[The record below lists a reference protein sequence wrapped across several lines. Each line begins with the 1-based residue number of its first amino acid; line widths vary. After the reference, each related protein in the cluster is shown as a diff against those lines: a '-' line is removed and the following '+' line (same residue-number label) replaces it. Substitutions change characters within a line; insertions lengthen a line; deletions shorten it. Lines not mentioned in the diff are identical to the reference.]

1 MEDKMYKTPKLERY
15 GTFRELT
22 KGGGGDPDL
31 DFNTVRTDDFCADN
45 PPGVPGDD
53 CRSA

>member
-31 DFNTVRTDDFCADN
+31 DLNTVRVDDFCQIQV
-45 PPGVPGDD
+45 PGVPGDV
-53 CRSA
+53 CLS